1 MSRKALLLFLAVG
14 LAWGVPY
21 FFIRLAI
28 GQEGQGFSAPTIVF
42 ARVVI
47 GAAVLLPIAIRQGAM
62 KAVWRH
68 WPWVLAFAL
77 IEMAGP
83 WFLITTAEQHITSGL
98 AGLMI
103 ATVPFFAVPL
113 AYFLGDK
120 SVIHKKTIFG
130 LVFGF
135 LGVVLLVG
143 IDTLA
148 GHIDPIWV
156 GALILS
162 AIGYAVAPMM
172 ADVKLREVPT
182 AGVMGT
188 SMAIVA
194 VIYAIPVSFELP
206 KDLATNP
213 PMSAWLALLG
223 LGVICSALAFVLFFA
238 LVKEIGGA
246 RATLITYVN
255 TAVALLLGVIFL
267 GEPIT
272 PGMLVGFPMVVIGS
286 YFASRRHD

>member
-28 GQEGQGFSAPTIVF
+28 GTDGHGFSAVTIVF

-62 KAVWRH
+62 AAVWRH

-83 WFLITTAEQHITSGL
+83 WFLITTAEHHISSGL

-148 GHIDPIWV
+148 GHIDPLWV

-162 AIGYAVAPMM
+162 AIGYAIAPMM

-194 VIYAIPVSFELP
+194 VIYAIPAGLQIPV
-206 KDLATNP
+206 DLASNP
-213 PMSAWLALLG
+213 PASAWWALLG

-238 LVKEIGGA
+238 LVKHIGGA

-255 TAVALLLGVIFL
+255 TAVALVLGVIFL

-272 PGMLVGFPMVVIGS
+272 AGMLVGFPMVVIGS
-286 YFASRRHD
+286 YFASRRHA